1 MENKTS
7 YPKPLFPTKF
17 LISRRTA
24 NVLKSG
30 VGCCTVWHVSE
41 GAAGFLEFGLRYW
54 RKPHL
59 PARVVAGPCSQQLS
73 FSSGPYICYML
84 SLFHAGS
91 SWFHSLMSVNS
102 EIAKENS
109 VAQKYVNLPK
119 ISKRKW
125 TRWVCIA
132 QLLSLLIFFF
142 FKSLLGISFFNV
154 PSVAVLATKN
164 LTHGLSAPWPR
175 CTGHSFCFSQI
186 PSHHFPTSLLFIFG
200 GGIQHCLYSYTQSC
214 IIQTVMRFRK
224 SPLLRKG

>member
-59 PARVVAGPCSQQLS
+59 PARAVAGPCSQQLS

-142 FKSLLGISFFNV
+142 L
-154 PSVAVLATKN
+154 N
-164 LTHGLSAPWPR
+164 L
-175 CTGHSFCFSQI
+175 
-186 PSHHFPTSLLFIFG
+186 
-200 GGIQHCLYSYTQSC
+200 Y
-214 IIQTVMRFRK
+214 
-224 SPLLRKG
+224 